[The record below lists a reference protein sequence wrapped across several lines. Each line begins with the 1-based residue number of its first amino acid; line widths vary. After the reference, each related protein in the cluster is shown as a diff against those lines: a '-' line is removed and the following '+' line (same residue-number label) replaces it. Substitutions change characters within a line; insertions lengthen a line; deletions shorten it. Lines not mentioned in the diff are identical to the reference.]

1 MGHWLNCETEE
12 AWLEARRHHLTST
25 AMAAVAGVSKYE
37 TPLHVYRRH
46 FNQLPVEENNYMR
59 WGRLLQ
65 GVIAAEYERQT
76 NTQLVHALPFD
87 LMQHDTEPW
96 AASSFDCFLG
106 DDTVV
111 EIKTGSEM
119 SGNWGLSGT
128 DEVPSEY
135 IIQAS
140 WQLAISGRAKCEIA
154 AFLRDT
160 CDLRIYPIQRDEGI
174 INHLL
179 SIGASF
185 WKNHIE
191 AQVAPPPD
199 FKHPETAE
207 LLKEMYG
214 VQDLVVD
221 LTMDADV
228 LMDDYFRLRDKQ
240 EDLEKEVTEKKNELM
255 AMIGEAA
262 VATVP
267 SGRNIRRKKVKRGA
281 YMVHETEWIGD
292 NLGALLKSYRKKK
305 GSPGYVES
313 E

>member
-96 AASSFDCFLG
+96 AASSFDYFLG

-119 SGNWGLSGT
+119 SGDWGLSGT
-128 DEVPSEY
+128 DEVPSQY
-135 IIQAS
+135 IIQAE
-140 WQLAISGRAKCEIA
+140 WQLAISGRVKCEIA

-160 CDLRIYPIQRDEGI
+160 CDLRIYPIQRDEEVI
-174 INHLL
+174 RHLL
-179 SIGASF
+179 TIGADF
-185 WKNHIE
+185 WKQSIE
-191 AQVAPPPD
+191 ARVPPPPD
-199 FKHPETAE
+199 FKHPETAD
-207 LLKEMYG
+207 LLKDMYG
-214 VQDLVVD
+214 VQDIVID
-221 LTMDADV
+221 LTAEADAIMDE
-228 LMDDYFRLRDKQ
+228 YFKLRDQ
-240 EDLEKEVTEKKNELM
+240 EQDLEKEVEGKKNELLSLV
-255 AMIGEAA
+255 GEAS

-267 SGRNIRRKKVKRGA
+267 SGRNIRRKRVKRSG
-281 YMVHETEWIGD
+281 YMVSDTEWIGD
-292 NLGALLKSYRKKK
+292 NLGQLLKSYRRKK
-305 GSPGYVES
+305 GVPGYVS